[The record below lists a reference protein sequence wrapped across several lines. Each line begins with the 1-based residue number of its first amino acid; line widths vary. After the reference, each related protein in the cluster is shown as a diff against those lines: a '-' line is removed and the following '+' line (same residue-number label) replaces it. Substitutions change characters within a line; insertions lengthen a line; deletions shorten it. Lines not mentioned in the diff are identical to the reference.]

1 MPFGPGMSGREVMP
15 VGRKQPEV
23 LFDASK
29 VDLVA
34 ESADGVI
41 ELVIVADAPWTGS
54 HAQLSSLQ
62 DKVQTYVSFA
72 LDGQMERSFPEAAGR
87 PWRIVVAAQAGGPDE
102 RTSSVLHTLADRL
115 PQYGGSLLIRDV

>member
-1 MPFGPGMSGREVMP
+1 MRF
-15 VGRKQPEV
+15 GRKHSEA
-23 LFDASK
+23 LFDPGK

-34 ESADGVI
+34 ETADGVV

-54 HAQLSSLQ
+54 DAQLSSLQ

-87 PWRIVVAAQAGGPDE
+87 PWRIVVSAQAGDPDH
-102 RTSSVLHTLADRL
+102 RTNSVLQTLADRL
-115 PQYGGSLLIRDV
+115 PQYGGSLLIRHL